1 MVLVYIPS
9 FAAPSRICRGL
20 ESPPSLLFYSA
31 ALRLIMDFQVF
42 GHEGYN
48 SINLTIYNMVRWFAS
63 SLGQMTRQPLHFSSI
78 QLLCV

>member
-9 FAAPSRICRGL
+9 FGAPSRICRGL

-48 SINLTIYNMVRWFAS
+48 SINLTIYNMVRWFAG
-63 SLGQMTRQPLHFSSI
+63 SLGKITRRSS
-78 QLLCV
+78 V